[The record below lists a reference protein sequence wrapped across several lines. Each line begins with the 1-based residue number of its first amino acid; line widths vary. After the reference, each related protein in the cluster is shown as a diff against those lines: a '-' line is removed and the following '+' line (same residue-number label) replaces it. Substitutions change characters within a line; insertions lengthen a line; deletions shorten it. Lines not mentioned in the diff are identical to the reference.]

1 MTRHAS
7 LAAAFAHAKSEN
19 RAALIGYLPAGF
31 PNAAD
36 SVRLINQMVES
47 GCDIIEVGLPYSDP
61 LMDGPAIQEAVDIAL
76 RGGTTPETAPAA
88 FAPTLAPPESTL
100 RNMALARVA
109 FSRLAADLA

>member
-7 LAAAFAHAKSEN
+7 LADAFAHAKSEN

-31 PNAAD
+31 PTAAD

-61 LMDGPAIQEAVDIAL
+61 LMDGPAIQSPASSGV
-76 RGGTTPETAPAA
+76 RSGVMTPRPPAA
-88 FAPTLAPPESTL
+88 A
-100 RNMALARVA
+100 RRVA
-109 FSRLAADLA
+109 KRSTP